1 MLTSNLVVTLSID
14 DFSHLIKK
22 VVREELSS
30 LYSVVSTIEPV
41 KEQFNYV
48 EAASYLKVS
57 KPTFSKLRKEGKIPS
72 YQVSENRVI
81 FLKSDLDN
89 FIFNQKQK
97 KQ

>member
-1 MLTSNLVVTLSID
+1 MYTPPLVVTLNVD

-22 VVREELSS
+22 VMREELSN

-41 KEQFNYV
+41 KEQLNYV
-48 EAASYLKVS
+48 EAARYLKVS